1 MSTRASIALLIN
13 MMVNAV
19 LFGAGTILV
28 LSIPELSSQAAFLLP
43 AVIIAAFLVSPL
55 IAWQIA
61 PMLRSRWQ
69 RAHGHTAR

>member
-1 MSTRASIALLIN
+1 MSTRTSIALLIN

-19 LFGAGTILV
+19 LFGAGAILV
-28 LSIPELSSQAAFLLP
+28 LSIPELSAKAAYLLP
-43 AVIIAAFLVSPL
+43 GVVVAAFLVSPL

-69 RAHGHTAR
+69 RANGHTAR